1 MTDAPNH
8 PRLDYDTPELLAEM
22 MDPDP
27 IAQVRAWLA
36 EAISA
41 GVPQAD
47 AASLATVS
55 PSGRPAV
62 RTVLLKELDTGFVVY
77 TNYNSRKGLH
87 LTETPRAALGLTWV
101 TLHRQIR
108 IEGSVEKTSSAQSD
122 AYFASRPRGAQIA
135 AAVSNQSQHLE
146 SREELEARHAE
157 MTEHAPGTVT
167 RPPHWGGYRIIP
179 DIVEFWQ
186 GRRNRMHDRIEYQ
199 RTEDGWQRHRLAP

>member
-1 MTDAPNH
+1 MTDGHDPH
-8 PRLDYDTPELLAEM
+8 RLDHDTPELLLETL
-22 MDPDP
+22 DPDP
-27 IAQVRAWLA
+27 IVQARAWLA
-36 EAISA
+36 AAIGE
-41 GVPQAD
+41 GVPQAN

-77 TNYNSRKGLH
+77 TNYNSRKGRH
-87 LTETPRAALGLTWV
+87 LTETPRAALGLTWA

-108 IEGSVEKTSSAQSD
+108 VEGSVEKTSVAQSD

-146 SREELEARHAE
+146 SREELEARYTE
-157 MTEHAPGTVT
+157 MTEHAPDTVP

-179 DIVEFWQ
+179 DLVEFWQ
-186 GRRNRMHDRIEYQ
+186 GRRNRMHDRIEYR
-199 RTEDGWQRHRLAP
+199 RTEDGWQRRRLAP